1 MNGLAPKTSGSD
13 GFEIPRARMVE
24 HLRSHYKIAD
34 ERVLEAMNRVP
45 RHAFVPSALRAQA
58 YKDNALPI
66 SSGQTISQPY
76 IVARMTELLEL
87 KGRERV
93 LEIGSGSGYQTAVL
107 ATIARKVFAVERLS
121 VLHAEAKLKLLELGF
136 RNISYRCDDG
146 TNGWQS
152 YAPFDAILVAAGGP
166 NVPEPLVRQ
175 LEIGGRMVIPIGEN
189 QRAQM
194 LVRVTRTAKGSEIE
208 NFGPCAFVPLIGNHG
223 WEEGRMR
230 DEG

>member
-1 MNGLAPKTSGSD
+1 MNPGASRTIQSD

-24 HLRSHYKIAD
+24 HLRNHYKIAD

-45 RHAFVPSALRAQA
+45 RHAFVPDALKAQA

-66 SSGQTISQPY
+66 SGGQTISQPY

-107 ATIARKVFAVERLS
+107 ATVARKVFAVERLAS
-121 VLHAEAKLKLLELGF
+121 LHAQAKEKLMQLGY

-146 TNGWQS
+146 TNGWEV

-166 NVPEPLVRQ
+166 SIPEPLVNQ
-175 LEIGGRMVIPIGEN
+175 LEIGGRMVIPIGTN
-189 QRAQM
+189 QKSQV
-194 LVRVTRTAKGSEIE
+194 LVRVTRTEKGFETE

-223 WEEGRMR
+223 WRG
-230 DEG
+230 

>member
-1 MNGLAPKTSGSD
+1 MSGTAAKTNVSD

-34 ERVLEAMNRVP
+34 ERALDAMNRVP
-45 RHAFVPSALRAQA
+45 RHAFVPDALRAQA

-66 SSGQTISQPY
+66 SSGQTISQPF

-107 ATIARKVFAVERLS
+107 ATVARKVFAVERLQA
-121 VLHAEAKLKLLELGF
+121 LAAEAKEKLMRLGY

-146 TNGWQS
+146 TNGWEV

-166 NVPEPLVRQ
+166 TIPEPLVKQ
-175 LEIGGRMVIPIGEN
+175 LEIGGRMVIPIGTD
-189 QRAQM
+189 QKTQM
-194 LVRVTRTAKGSEIE
+194 LVRVTRTEKGFATE

-223 WEEGRMR
+223 WDGKKE
-230 DEG
+230 

>member
-1 MNGLAPKTSGSD
+1 MTFGTSRTTQSD

-24 HLRSHYKIAD
+24 HLRNHYKIAD

-45 RHAFVPSALRAQA
+45 RHAFVPDALKSQA

-66 SSGQTISQPY
+66 SSGQTISQPF

-107 ATIARKVFAVERLS
+107 ATVARKVFAIERIP
-121 VLHAEAKLKLLELGF
+121 VLAAEAKEKLMRLGF

-146 TNGWQS
+146 TNGWEV
-152 YAPFDAILVAAGGP
+152 YAPFDRILVAAGGP
-166 NVPEPLVRQ
+166 VIPEPLIKQ
-175 LEIGGRMVIPIGEN
+175 LEIGGRMVIPIGAD
-189 QRAQM
+189 QKSQI
-194 LVRVTRTAKGSEIE
+194 LVRVTRTQTAFETE

-223 WEEGRMR
+223 W
-230 DEG
+230 DERI

>member
-1 MNGLAPKTSGSD
+1 MSFGTSRTTQSD

-24 HLRSHYKIAD
+24 HLRNHYKIAD
-34 ERVLEAMNRVP
+34 ERVLDAMNRVP
-45 RHAFVPSALRAQA
+45 RHAFVPDALKSQA

-66 SSGQTISQPY
+66 SSGQTISQPF

-107 ATIARKVFAVERLS
+107 ATVARKVFAIERIP
-121 VLHAEAKLKLLELGF
+121 VLAAEAKAKLMQLGF

-146 TNGWQS
+146 TNGWEV

-166 NVPEPLVRQ
+166 VIPEPLAKQ
-175 LEIGGRMVIPIGEN
+175 LEIGGRMVIPIGSD
-189 QRAQM
+189 QKSQM
-194 LVRVTRTAKGSEIE
+194 LVRVTRTEKGFDTE
-208 NFGPCAFVPLIGNHG
+208 NFGPCAFVPLIGSHG
-223 WEEGRMR
+223 WEEKR
-230 DEG
+230 